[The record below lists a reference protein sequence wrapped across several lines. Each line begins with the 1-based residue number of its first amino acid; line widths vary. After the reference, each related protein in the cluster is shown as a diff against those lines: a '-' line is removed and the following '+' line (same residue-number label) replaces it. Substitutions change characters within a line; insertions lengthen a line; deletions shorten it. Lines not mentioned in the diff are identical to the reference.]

1 MDEPRPSPAPAP
13 GPGDG
18 PIPGLRR
25 PPWTYDVG
33 GIIIAL
39 VLIGLAVMIA
49 IPALIIGACVVG
61 LFFAAMGVR
70 SLILRFKEGPRT
82 DTMRKNVRVVVRR
95 EP

>member
-1 MDEPRPSPAPAP
+1 MDEPRPNPAPAP

-25 PPWTYDVG
+25 PPWTYTVG

-61 LFFAAMGVR
+61 LIFIVAAVR
-70 SLILRFKEGPRT
+70 ATIARLRAGPSE
-82 DTMRKNVRVVVRR
+82 DTLRRNVRVIVRR